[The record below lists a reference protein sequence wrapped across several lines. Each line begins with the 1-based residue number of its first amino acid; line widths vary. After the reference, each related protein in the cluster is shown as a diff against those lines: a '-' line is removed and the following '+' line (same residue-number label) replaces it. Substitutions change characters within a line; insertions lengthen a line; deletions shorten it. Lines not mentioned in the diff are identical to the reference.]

1 MQKYQDFEV
10 EKVKL
15 DIKDKKILKLL
26 NKNCRITLVEISHK
40 TGIPID
46 SVKYRIKK
54 MERNEVFSYAV
65 VLNPLKIGYP
75 IFNTLLLQLI
85 NFDGKTE
92 EKVISYVKSHPY
104 LMYAAKTA
112 GKYDF
117 AVSVVAKNMNQF
129 IEIVNDFKTEFKEVI
144 KDVDIVMILEEY
156 KYDYLLD
163 LIED

>member
-26 NKNCRITLVEISHK
+26 NKNCRITLVEISNK

-46 SVKYRIKK
+46 SVKYRIKR
-54 MERNEVFSYAV
+54 MEKNEVFSYAV
-65 VLNPLKIGYP
+65 ILNPLKIGYP
-75 IFNTLLLQLI
+75 IFNTLFLQLV
-85 NFDGKTE
+85 NFDKE
-92 EKVISYVKSHPY
+92 QEKKLMNYVQNHPY
-104 LMYAAKTA
+104 LAYAAKIA

-117 AVSVVAKNMNQF
+117 AISVVAKNLTQF
-129 IEIVNDFKTEFKEVI
+129 TKIVGDFKTEFNQIVKEV
-144 KDVDIVMILEEY
+144 DMAMVLEEY
-156 KYDYLLD
+156 KYDYLID